1 MSPFEIYLRTGR
13 IVSAPEAKF
22 NPWHDIEDGRFTFRN
37 SGRHWGGKRAQTIV
51 KKAVNQEAANGMAGA
66 QTGAG
71 KMAGL
76 VASVVEDKALMGPVL
91 AAVGISRSLSPSH
104 RADHNRSNSGFL
116 TLPPMQRKHKA
127 RPTAGRLRRSGKTV
141 MSTNWMIVTDRATL
155 TANCRIRR
163 VDGLAARNC
172 KPAVWIGVPPMTA
185 AITLLGASM
194 ARKMRSITLRR
205 IGTSIAEHIGKW
217 RALGGGKSG
226 RAAKFTLGL
235 FLSIAAIPSAR
246 PQSESLPISA
256 ARSKSQNFSTSWPE
270 REMDDK
276 LDRLGQLYSELGTA
290 LLDWFGPGEHHVTV
304 YVEAADMFVGTS
316 IYRDEGHRI
325 AYTNDLSVA
334 EILLDL
340 WYAEPADKRWRE
352 MQFDIDGRKFHARNF
367 FPEDLKKRETY
378 EMRRERAVRERFGD
392 KPIYYPPL

>member
-1 MSPFEIYLRTGR
+1 
-13 IVSAPEAKF
+13 
-22 NPWHDIEDGRFTFRN
+22 
-37 SGRHWGGKRAQTIV
+37 
-51 KKAVNQEAANGMAGA
+51 
-66 QTGAG
+66 
-71 KMAGL
+71 
-76 VASVVEDKALMGPVL
+76 
-91 AAVGISRSLSPSH
+91 
-104 RADHNRSNSGFL
+104 
-116 TLPPMQRKHKA
+116 
-127 RPTAGRLRRSGKTV
+127 
-141 MSTNWMIVTDRATL
+141 
-155 TANCRIRR
+155 
-163 VDGLAARNC
+163 
-172 KPAVWIGVPPMTA
+172 
-185 AITLLGASM
+185 
-194 ARKMRSITLRR
+194 
-205 IGTSIAEHIGKW
+205 
-217 RALGGGKSG
+217 
-226 RAAKFTLGL
+226 
-235 FLSIAAIPSAR
+235 
-246 PQSESLPISA
+246 
-256 ARSKSQNFSTSWPE
+256 
-270 REMDDK
+270 MDDK